1 MRAEKLIRAD
11 AKLKNLPEEDLQTLW
26 RLRHPESGGEV
37 MTLEAIAVEVQS
49 KWGISIAISSLSSF
63 YTWLEVR
70 RRMEAQADLAEQL
83 KLELAKNPD
92 VSDETIKRAG
102 QKLFMSEGILTK
114 NAKVFA
120 DMVIIGQ
127 NDVKLKQNDQKIGL
141 RRTIVELDKQKFA
154 LLERRARAA
163 DEAAEQMKLLK
174 AGGKLMPDAERTAIL
189 DKMDEILGLK
199 K

>member
-189 DKMDEILGLK
+189 DKMDEILGMK